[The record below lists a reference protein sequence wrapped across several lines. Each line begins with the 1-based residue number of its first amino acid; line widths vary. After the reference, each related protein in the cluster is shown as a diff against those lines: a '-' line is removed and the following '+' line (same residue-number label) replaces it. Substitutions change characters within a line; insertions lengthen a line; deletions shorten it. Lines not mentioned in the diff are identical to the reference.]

1 MRLYLV
7 RHAEANPAEIDPF
20 RGLTE
25 RGRADVERVARILE
39 GRVADVNL
47 IYHSGKAR
55 SYETAS
61 ILASHVKPRKGPVE
75 TDGLA
80 PNDDP
85 VIWKERLGFRS
96 EDLVLVGHLPHLAR
110 LAGLILSG
118 DPGREVIMFRSAAV
132 ACLRREE
139 GLWGVEWMVT
149 PDIVP

>member
-7 RHAEANPAEIDPF
+7 RHAEANPAEIDPS

-25 RGRADVERVARILE
+25 RGRADVERVARILA

-55 SYETAS
+55 AYETAS
-61 ILASHVKPRKGPVE
+61 ILASHVKPWKGLVE

-85 VIWKERLGFRS
+85 VTWKERLGFRS

-118 DPGREVIMFRSAAV
+118 DPGREVVMFRTAAV
-132 ACLRREE
+132 ACLRRDED
-139 GLWGVEWMVT
+139 LWGVEWMVT
-149 PDIVP
+149 PDLVP